1 MQVRPPGLPATR
13 TPLADALDIGNTV
26 LQLDTLTQ
34 SRLAT
39 ISTAEMFSTTIRPSA
54 VPLTMASMALS
65 YFRAE
70 L

>member
-39 ISTAEMFSTTIRPSA
+39 ISTASA
-54 VPLTMASMALS
+54 SVA
-65 YFRAE
+65 RAN
-70 L
+70 